1 VASIIGVDP
10 DGAWTGDEPAA
21 PAVGPAAALPLGGA
35 GLEDLLRELLQR
47 VEDVVADQDRLRLLL
62 DAVVVLAADLSLDGV
77 LARIV
82 KVACDLSGARYAA
95 IGVLGGGN
103 GSDRRLQAFV
113 THGLTPQE
121 RDVIGD
127 LPRGRG
133 LLGLIIDRPEPL
145 RLRDI
150 ASHPASYGF
159 PEGHPAMHS
168 FLGVPVRL
176 RDRVFGNLYLTE
188 KAGGGDFTERDEA
201 VVVALAAAAGVLVE
215 NAQLYEEAA
224 RRERWLAAT
233 ADITR
238 LLSGSYDPRTAL
250 QVVADRAREISSAD
264 VACVLLLRSDV
275 ELELSVVSGVTP
287 GSVPLRLR
295 VDGSLAGHVVS
306 TGEPL
311 VVRDIEQD
319 PRTAAELSSLTTW
332 PALGPAILV
341 PLRTPDRV
349 EGALTLAWS
358 KANEM
363 RFLDVDVRLPQQ
375 FAEQAALALQVAR
388 ARADQEKLVVFEDRD
403 RIGRDLHDLVI
414 QRLFA
419 IGLGLENTARMLA
432 DRADLADRVSGAV
445 DDLDATIKDIRRSI
459 FALSAAED
467 TSDVRRMVLD
477 VVEGAERTLKFRPS
491 VRFVGPVSTVVGP
504 SVAAHLGGVL
514 REALSNVAR
523 HADAHRVE
531 ILLETGE
538 DIALTVRDDGRG
550 VPEGAVHS
558 GLLNMRERAEQ
569 LGGTCVVES
578 SPDAGTAVVW
588 RVPAR

>member
-1 VASIIGVDP
+1 MTSIVGVDH
-10 DGAWTGDEPAA
+10 DGARTGDASVAPAPGAVAA
-21 PAVGPAAALPLGGA
+21 PPLVGA
-35 GLEDLLRELLQR
+35 GLEDLLREMLQR

-62 DAVVVLAADLSLDGV
+62 DAVVVLAADLTLDGV

-113 THGLTPQE
+113 THGLTQQE
-121 RDVIGD
+121 RDAIGE

-133 LLGLIIDRPEPL
+133 LLGQIIDQPEPL
-145 RLRDI
+145 RLHDI
-150 ASHPASYGF
+150 TTHPASYGL
-159 PEGHPAMHS
+159 PAGHPPMHS

-188 KAGGGDFTERDEA
+188 KTGGGDFTERDEE
-201 VVVALAAAAGVLVE
+201 VVVALAAAAGVVIE
-215 NAQLYEEAA
+215 NAQLYEEGA

-238 LLSGSYDPRTAL
+238 LLSGSYEPRTAL
-250 QVVADRAREISSAD
+250 QVVADRAREIANAD
-264 VACVLLLRSDV
+264 IACVLLLRSDV
-275 ELELSVVSGVTP
+275 ELELSVVSGVP
-287 GSVPLRLR
+287 HDPVPLTLR
-295 VDGSLAGHVVS
+295 VAESLAGHVVT

-311 VVRDIEQD
+311 VVPDVEQD
-319 PRTAAELSSLTTW
+319 PRTADELTGLTAW
-332 PALGPAILV
+332 PTLGPVILV

-358 KANEM
+358 KDNEL

-375 FAEQAALALQVAR
+375 FAEQAALALQVTR
-388 ARADQEKLVVFEDRD
+388 ARADQERLVVFEDRD

-419 IGLGLENTARMLA
+419 IGLGLENTARMLG

-445 DDLDATIKDIRRSI
+445 DDLDDTIKDIRRSI
-459 FALSAAED
+459 FALSSADD
-467 TSDVRRMVLD
+467 TADVRRMVLD
-477 VVEGAERTLKFRPS
+477 VAEGAERTLKFRPS
-491 VRFVGPVSTVVGP
+491 VRFVGPVNSIVVP
-504 SVAAHLGGVL
+504 TVAAHLGGVL

-523 HADAHRVE
+523 HAEAHGVE
-531 ILLETGE
+531 ILLETGD
-538 DIALTVRDDGRG
+538 DIVLTVRDDGRG
-550 VPEGAVHS
+550 VPDGAVQS

-569 LGGTCVVES
+569 LGGTFLVES
-578 SPDAGTAVVW
+578 APGGGTAVVW